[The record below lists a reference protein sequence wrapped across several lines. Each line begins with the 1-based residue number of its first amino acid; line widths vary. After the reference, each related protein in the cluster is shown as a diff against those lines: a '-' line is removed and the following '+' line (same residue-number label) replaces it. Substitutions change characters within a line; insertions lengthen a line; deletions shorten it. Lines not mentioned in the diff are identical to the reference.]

1 MDSIR
6 LRLLKWLVLPVLLL
20 NLAGMALSYALAW
33 IPAQIAFDQSL
44 GDAAAMLAARTSERD
59 GRLVLDLPPAAE
71 RALRNDELDKVYF
84 SLRDSA
90 GRLLAGDAALPI
102 PLPTAPTSAARG
114 TSPASDGEVGG
125 EAVRLV
131 AQPVQAGQQ
140 AGLLVVAKTLRK
152 RGQARAAIVRAMLPL
167 AAVLTLASAG
177 LVWFSV
183 TSGLA
188 PLHKVRAGIQARS
201 ADDTAP
207 IAVAEVPLEV
217 APVVQAFNGLLEK
230 VHDGAQAQQDF
241 LANVAHQLRTPL
253 AGMRTQID
261 LLAAQQRTP
270 EAASALGMMQA
281 STERMIR
288 QVNQLLAFARAE
300 PGPLR
305 KTRMERLA
313 LDQLLQESIQHFVE
327 QALRKEIDLGFDLRP
342 TMVKGDRFLLRDL
355 VDNLVDNAIRYT
367 PAGGTVTVSSFPH
380 LGGGMLTVE
389 DSGPGIAPGKRAAVF
404 QRFQRLDEKTTG
416 SGLGLAIVRDIATA
430 HGASVAID
438 TPPGGQG
445 ALFSVYFPA

>member
-6 LRLLKWLVLPVLLL
+6 LRLLKWLVVPVLLL

-44 GDAAAMLAARTSERD
+44 SDAAAMLAARVSEHD
-59 GRLVLDLPPAAE
+59 GRLQLDLPPAAE
-71 RALRNDELDKVYF
+71 RALRADELDTVYF
-84 SLRDSA
+84 SLRDNR
-90 GRLLAGDAALPI
+90 GRLVAGDALLPV
-102 PLPTAPTSAARG
+102 LPARAGAPAT
-114 TSPASDGEVGG
+114 DGKLGG
-125 EAVRLV
+125 EAVRMVAHPLLV
-131 AQPVQAGQQ
+131 GQQ
-140 AGLLVVAKTLRK
+140 QGIVVVAKTLRK
-152 RGQARAAIVRAMLPL
+152 RGQARAAIVRALLPL
-167 AAVLTLASAG
+167 AALLTLASVG

-183 TSGLA
+183 TNGLS
-188 PLHKVRAGIQARS
+188 PLDKVRAEIQARG
-201 ADDTAP
+201 ADDPAP
-207 IAVAEVPLEV
+207 VAAADVPLEV
-217 APVVQAFNGLLEK
+217 APLVQAFNGLLEK
-230 VHDGAQAQQDF
+230 VRAAAQAQQDF

-261 LLAAQQRTP
+261 LLAAQERSAD
-270 EAASALGMMQA
+270 AASSLALMQT

-313 LDQLLQESIQHFVE
+313 LDQLLEESIQHFVE
-327 QALRKEIDLGFDLRP
+327 QALRKDIDLGFDLQP
-342 TMVKGDRFLLRDL
+342 TLVQGDRFLLRDL

-367 PAGGTVTVSSFPH
+367 PAKGSVTVSCFPH

-389 DSGPGIAPGKRAAVF
+389 DSGPGIAPAKRAAVF
-404 QRFQRLDEKTTG
+404 QRFQRLDAKTTG
-416 SGLGLAIVRDIATA
+416 SGLGLAIVRDIANA

-445 ALFSVYFPA
+445 ALFSVFFPA

>member
-6 LRLLKWLVLPVLLL
+6 LRLLRWLVLPVLLL

-44 GDAAAMLAARTSERD
+44 GDAAAMLAARTSERE

-84 SLRDSA
+84 SLRDSG
-90 GRLLAGDAALPI
+90 GRLLAGDAALPM
-102 PLPTAPTSAARG
+102 PAAGAARG
-114 TSPASDGEVGG
+114 ASPASDGEVAG

-188 PLHKVRAGIQARS
+188 PLHKVRAGIQARG

-207 IAVAEVPLEV
+207 IALAEVPLEV
-217 APVVQAFNGLLEK
+217 APLVQAFNGLLEK

-261 LLAAQQRTP
+261 LLAAQPRAP
-270 EAASALGMMQA
+270 EAAAALGMMQA
-281 STERMIR
+281 STDRMIR

-313 LDQLLQESIQHFVE
+313 LDQLLEESIQHFVE
-327 QALRKEIDLGFDLRP
+327 QALRKEIDLGFDLQP

-367 PAGGTVTVSSFPH
+367 PPGGTVTVSCFAH

-389 DSGPGIAPGKRAAVF
+389 DSGPGIAPAKRAAVF

>member
-6 LRLLKWLVLPVLLL
+6 LRLLKWLIAPVLLL
-20 NLAGMALSYALAW
+20 NLAGVALNYALAW

-44 GDAAAMLAARTSERD
+44 GDAAAMLGARVAERD
-59 GRLVLDLPPAAE
+59 GRLALDLPPAAE
-71 RALRNDELDKVYF
+71 RVLRDDELDKVYF
-84 SLRDSA
+84 SVRDGQ
-90 GRLLAGDAALPI
+90 GRLVAGDAVLPV
-102 PLPTAPTSAARG
+102 LPARAGAPAI
-114 TSPASDGEVGG
+114 DGVIAG
-125 EAVRLV
+125 EAVRMV
-131 AQPVQAGQQ
+131 ALPVLAGQQ
-140 AGLLVVAKTLRK
+140 PAIVVVAKTLRK

-167 AAVLTLASAG
+167 AAVFTLASVG

-183 TSGLA
+183 TNGLL
-188 PLHKVRAGIQARS
+188 PLNRVRAGIQARG
-201 ADDTAP
+201 ADELAP
-207 IAVAEVPLEV
+207 IAAADVPLEV

-230 VHDGAQAQQDF
+230 VREGAQAQQDF

-253 AGMRTQID
+253 AGLRTQIE
-261 LLAAQQRTP
+261 LLAAQERAP
-270 EAASALGMMQA
+270 GDASSLAMMQA

-288 QVNQLLAFARAE
+288 QVNQLLALARAE

-313 LDQLLQESIQHFVE
+313 LDQLLEESIQHFVE
-327 QALRKEIDLGFDLRP
+327 QALRKDIDLGFDLQP
-342 TMVKGDRFLLRDL
+342 TMVTGDRFLLRDL
-355 VDNLVDNAIRYT
+355 ADNLVDNAIRYT
-367 PAGGTVTVSSFPH
+367 PAKGAVTVSCFPH

-389 DSGPGIAPGKRAAVF
+389 DSGPGIPPAKRAAVF

-438 TPPGGQG
+438 TPKSGRG
-445 ALFSVYFPA
+445 ALFSVYFPS

>member
-33 IPAQIAFDQSL
+33 VPAQIAFDQSL
-44 GDAAAMLAARTSERD
+44 GDAAAMLAARVSERD
-59 GRLVLDLPPAAE
+59 GQLVVDLPPAAE

-84 SLRDSA
+84 AIRDGR
-90 GRLLAGDAALPI
+90 GRLVAGDAVLP
-102 PLPTAPTSAARG
+102 PLAARAG
-114 TSPASDGEVGG
+114 APASDGELAG

-131 AQPVQAGQQ
+131 AQPVLAGQQ
-140 AGLLVVAKTLRK
+140 AGVVVVAKTLRK
-152 RGQARAAIVRAMLPL
+152 RVQARAAIVRAMLPL

-183 TSGLA
+183 TNGLS

-217 APVVQAFNGLLEK
+217 APVVQAFNSLLEK

-281 STERMIR
+281 STDRMIR

-305 KTRMERLA
+305 KTRMERMS
-313 LDQLLQESIQHFVE
+313 LDQLLEESIQHFVE
-327 QALRKEIDLGFDLRP
+327 QALRKDIDLGFDLQP

-367 PAGGTVTVSSFPH
+367 PSGGTVTVSCFAH

-389 DSGPGIAPGKRAAVF
+389 DSGPGIAPTKRAAVF

-438 TPPGGQG
+438 TPASGQG
-445 ALFSVYFPA
+445 ALFSVYFPG

>member
-33 IPAQIAFDQSL
+33 VPAQIAFDQSL
-44 GDAAAMLAARTSERD
+44 SDAAGMLAARVSQQE

-84 SLRDSA
+84 SLRDSS
-90 GRLLAGDAALPI
+90 GKLVAGDTALP
-102 PLPTAPTSAARG
+102 LQAARAG
-114 TSPASDGEVGG
+114 GPAMDGEVAG

-131 AQPVQAGQQ
+131 AQPVQLDGQQ
-140 AGLLVVAKTLRK
+140 GVVVVAKTLRK

-183 TSGLA
+183 TNGVS
-188 PLHKVRAGIQARS
+188 PLHKVRAEIQGRS

-207 IAVAEVPLEV
+207 ITVAEVPLEV
-217 APVVQAFNGLLEK
+217 APLVQAFNGLLEK
-230 VHDGAQAQQDF
+230 VHAGAQAQQDF

-261 LLAAQQRTP
+261 LLAAQQRAP
-270 EAASALGMMQA
+270 EAAGALAMMQA

-305 KTRMERLA
+305 KTRMERMS
-313 LDQLLQESIQHFVE
+313 LDQLLEESIQHFVE
-327 QALRKEIDLGFDLRP
+327 QALRKDIDLGFDLQP

-367 PAGGTVTVSSFPH
+367 PPHGTVTVSCFAH

-389 DSGPGIAPGKRAAVF
+389 DSGPGIAPAKRTAVF

-438 TPPGGQG
+438 TPASGQG
-445 ALFSVYFPA
+445 ALFSVYFPG